1 MFKSFKSQSKNDNM
15 EYKLIQYRDKDLKKF
30 NDEINKYLKAG
41 WELHG
46 DYRVIVIDG
55 NDREAGYVVNSQQ
68 LQREDDRVPMGF
80 NVKK

>member
-46 DYRVIVIDG
+46 DLRTTVIDG

-68 LQREDDRVPMGF
+68 LQKEEDKPKLGF
-80 NVKK
+80 NVK